1 MTDQELQEEMNLPL
15 VEDEQVLWGSRL
27 IKRSLF
33 DADGSTLGSI
43 QDLLLV
49 PAASENKLYLRGFIA
64 SVDRRLIFV
73 HEARVDAVDRDGLHL
88 RGGTLDLRIFKK
100 RHGELLLSEDI
111 YSTILDNGSISDVGF
126 CESGLNDG
134 KWLTNKVAISA
145 GGRLRKKNLEVSNWA
160 TVGATFTSDQVSG
173 DLARLSELHK
183 ADAAE
188 VIQTIPENRRTELAA
203 ALEASRLA
211 DLLEELPE
219 SEQAAI
225 LNQLDTADA
234 IEVLQEMEIDDEID
248 LLKELEPVQREML
261 LSEMDPENVRQ
272 IRSLLK
278 YNEDTAGGM
287 MTPEAIVLTPESTV
301 ADAIARLRDTDL
313 PPAISVRL
321 FVTESPIQ
329 APTGK
334 YLGSVTLARLLREP
348 PTSAVADCIDH
359 DVPTLFPDASEKE
372 VAVILARYDLLAVA
386 VVDPMERLLGVVT
399 VDDVIIR
406 LTEGAES

>member
-1 MTDQELQEEMNLPL
+1 MTDQNLQHDIDTAL
-15 VEDEQVLWGSRL
+15 VENPQTLWGSRL

-49 PAASENKLYLRGFIA
+49 PSATGNKLYLRGFLA
-64 SVDRRLIFV
+64 LVNRRLIFV

-88 RGGTLDLRIFKK
+88 RGGTLDLRLFK
-100 RHGELLLSEDI
+100 RRPGEFLLSEDVYGAETDGEI
-111 YSTILDNGSISDVGF
+111 VRDVGF
-126 CESGLNDG
+126 SESGLNDG
-134 KWLTNKVAISA
+134 KWLTNQVAFAS
-145 GGRLRKKNLEVSNWA
+145 GGRLRRKSLEITGWGNIA
-160 TVGATFTSDQVSG
+160 DTFSSDPVSG
-173 DLARLSELHK
+173 DLARLRELHK

-188 VIQTIPENRRTELAA
+188 AIQAIPEDRRSELTA

-219 SEQAAI
+219 SEQAEI

-234 IEVLQEMEIDDEID
+234 IEVLEEMEIDDEID
-248 LLKELEPVQREML
+248 LLKELEPAQRETL
-261 LSEMDPENVRQ
+261 LAQMDPDIVRQ
-272 IRSLLK
+272 IRSLLS
-278 YNEDTAGGM
+278 YNEDSAGGM
-287 MTPEAIVLTPESTV
+287 MTPEAIVLTPESSV

-321 FVTESPIQ
+321 FVAESPTQ

-334 YLGSVTLARLLREP
+334 FLGSVTLPRLLREP
-348 PTSAVADCIDH
+348 PTSLVGDCIDR
-359 DVPTLFPDASEKE
+359 DGPTLQPNTSESE
-372 VAVILARYDLLAVA
+372 VAALLARYDLLAVA
-386 VVDPMERLLGVVT
+386 VVDSLHRLVGVVT

-406 LTEGAES
+406 LTEGVPS

>member
-1 MTDQELQEEMNLPL
+1 MTSKEHQNGSELNSVQ
-15 VEDEQVLWGSRL
+15 DAQTLWGSRL

-43 QDLLLV
+43 QDILLV
-49 PAASENKLYLRGFIA
+49 PASSENKLYLRGFVA

-100 RHGELLLSEDI
+100 RHGEMLLSKDI
-111 YSTILDNGSISDVGF
+111 YAVRLDSGNISDVGF
-126 CESGLNDG
+126 SESGLSDS
-134 KWLTNKVAISA
+134 KWLTSKVAFSA
-145 GGRLRKKNLEVSNWA
+145 GGRLRKKNLQVLDWSIIGSA
-160 TVGATFTSDQVSG
+160 FTSDQVSG

-188 VIQTIPENRRTELAA
+188 VIQAIPENRRTELAA

-219 SEQAAI
+219 SEQAII

-234 IEVLQEMEIDDEID
+234 IEVLGEMEIDDEID
-248 LLKELEPVQREML
+248 LLKELEPSQREML
-261 LSEMDPENVRQ
+261 LSEMDPEIVLQ

-321 FVTESPIQ
+321 FVAESPIQ

-348 PTSAVADCIDH
+348 PTCAVGDCIDH
-359 DVPTLFPDASEKE
+359 GVPTLEPNTSEKD
-372 VAVILARYDLLAVA
+372 VAGILARYDLLAVA
-386 VVDPMERLLGVVT
+386 VVDAMKRLVGVVT

-406 LTEGAES
+406 LTEGAEK